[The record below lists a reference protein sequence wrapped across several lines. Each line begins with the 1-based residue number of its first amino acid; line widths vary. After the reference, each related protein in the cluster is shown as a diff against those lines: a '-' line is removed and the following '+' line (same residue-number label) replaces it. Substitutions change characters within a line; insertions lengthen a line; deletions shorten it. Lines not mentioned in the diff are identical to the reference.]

1 MSYQHGVTTSETA
14 TSLLPVVSVSAGI
27 SFIVGTAPVN
37 MTDPTNVNKP
47 VFCNN
52 YADFVE
58 AFGNVPAQLDAE
70 SGLKKFAFTLSEF
83 ASAAFSLFAVGP
95 VIAVNVLDPAKHKK
109 TATTVKISLD
119 AKTGSTTVAEIG
131 VILSS
136 VEISQ
141 TTSGSYTEGEDYV
154 AAFDSDGYLVITS
167 LTDEDGA
174 FKMETVSEL
183 TFAAEVLDPTAVTT
197 DEIVGAVDTSGN
209 KTGFEL
215 VNECFPR
222 YRVTP
227 GILLAPG
234 FSDNATVA
242 AVMAAKASSINSIFK
257 AVCVVDVSTS
267 TVTNYSNVP
276 AWKNTNNVVDPTQ
289 IVCWPMIALDG
300 VAYHMS
306 TQLAVLMAT
315 VDADN
320 GDVPYVS
327 PSNKTFQMTATVLE
341 DGTEVTIGPDDAN
354 YLNGQGVVTA
364 LNFIGGWCAWGNR
377 TACYPSN
384 TDIKDAF
391 IPVRRMFGW
400 VSNTLIQTFWQR
412 VDAPL
417 NRRQID
423 TIVDSANIWFNGLT
437 ATGALLG
444 GRVEFRSE
452 DNTTTDLMDGI
463 SRFKVF
469 FTPPSPN
476 RQINFDLEYDPSYLE
491 TLFA

>member
-52 YADFVE
+52 YADFVA
-58 AFGNVPAQLDAE
+58 AFGNVPAQLDEA

-109 TATTVKISLD
+109 TATTVKITLD
-119 AKTGSTTVAEIG
+119 AKTGSATVAEVG

-141 TTSGSYTEGEDYV
+141 TTSGTYTEGEDYV
-154 AAFDSDGYLVITS
+154 ATFDSDGYLVITS
-167 LTDEDGA
+167 LKDEGDT
-174 FKMETVSEL
+174 FKMTTATEL
-183 TFAAEVLDPTAVTT
+183 TFAADVLDPSMVDT
-197 DEIVGAVDTSGN
+197 DDIVGAVDVSGN

-215 VNECFPR
+215 ISECFPR

-242 AVMAAKASSINSIFK
+242 AVMAAKAESINSVFK
-257 AVCVVDVSTS
+257 AVCVVDVPTS
-267 TVTNYSNVP
+267 TVKAYSNVP
-276 AWKNTNNVVDPTQ
+276 AWKNDNNVVDSNQ
-289 IVCWPMIALDG
+289 IVCWPMVALDG
-300 VAYHMS
+300 VAYHLS

-315 VDADN
+315 VDSDN

-327 PSNKTFQMTATVLE
+327 PSNKNLQMTATVLE
-341 DGTEVTIGPDDAN
+341 DGTEVTIGLDDAN
-354 YLNGQGVVTA
+354 YLNGQGIVTA
-364 LNFIGGWCAWGNR
+364 LNFIGGWRAWGNR
-377 TACYPSN
+377 TACYPAN
-384 TDIKDAF
+384 TDVKDAF

-412 VDAPL
+412 VDDPL

-423 TIVDSANIWFNGLT
+423 TVVDSANIWLNGLT

-452 DNTTTDLMDGI
+452 DNTTLDLMDGI

-469 FTPPSPN
+469 LTPPSPN